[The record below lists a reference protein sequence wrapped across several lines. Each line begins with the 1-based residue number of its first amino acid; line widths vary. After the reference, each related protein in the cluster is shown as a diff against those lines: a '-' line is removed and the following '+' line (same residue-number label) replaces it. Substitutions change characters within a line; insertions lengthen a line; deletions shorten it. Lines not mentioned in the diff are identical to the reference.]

1 MKPYE
6 GEASEIDD
14 YDSLPTIPTE
24 YEIQQSTQNN
34 AGTNTDN
41 DHVIT
46 KSSFDYVTPDSGTED
61 ITPGSLIDYDF
72 KDSFGNNEPF
82 NKNDVTHIDI
92 GTNSGIEDTLTHTL
106 TEQEI
111 LFNTTNKNGS
121 FVRPF
126 CGTLILPER
135 GSSGSL
141 TPSSPS
147 PSLSGHSSQSSGST
161 SPLPPSSGLLG
172 GLRHTRDKLKLD
184 LPPSPLAIILT
195 SGKNANKDVKIF
207 DFKNMDSFQSDDL
220 DKTLSESV
228 SDVSSTNTLVEN
240 TEFKSADKSSRLL
253 EEPSPKC
260 SEKHLDSELC
270 NVDGLDPN
278 SLELDESKPLEVAP
292 FSPISMIGNMIPD
305 KRSLIDGDICSYKSQ
320 GEKSPEGE
328 PGQFD
333 TSTLQKAVV
342 PLGTESSWRKAS
354 LEPVKGEGTLLDSGD
369 EDSGIG
375 SSAYATLERKLDS
388 KEIEPEA
395 SKSTNERHVN

>member
-1 MKPYE
+1 MKPYG

-24 YEIQQSTQNN
+24 YEIQQSTLNN
-34 AGTNTDN
+34 AGTNTQN

-46 KSSFDYVTPDSGTED
+46 KPSFDYVTPDSGTED

-72 KDSFGNNEPF
+72 KDSFTNNEPF

-92 GTNSGIEDTLTHTL
+92 GTNSGIEDIL

-111 LFNTTNKNGS
+111 LLNSTNKNGS
-121 FVRPF
+121 FGRPF

-161 SPLPPSSGLLG
+161 SPLPPPSGPLG

-207 DFKNMDSFQSDDL
+207 DFKNMDSFQSDDM
-220 DKTLSESV
+220 DKTLSESA

-240 TEFKSADKSSRLL
+240 MDFKSANKSSRLL

-260 SEKHLDSELC
+260 LDKLQDSELC
-270 NVDGLDPN
+270 NVEGLDPN
-278 SLELDESKPLEVAP
+278 SLELDDAKTVDTAP

-305 KRSLIDGDICSYKSQ
+305 KSSLIEGVICSYKSQ
-320 GEKSPEGE
+320 GEKSPDGDGDCET
-328 PGQFD
+328 GQFD

-342 PLGTESSWRKAS
+342 PMGTETSWRKAS

-388 KEIEPEA
+388 KELELEA
-395 SKSTNERHVN
+395 SKSTNERHLN